1 MFAIR
6 YISSYF
12 VIFCCSLHFF
22 CCGLPFLLSIS
33 SISSTFGLTSL
44 FFINFEWF
52 EKFETHIYSINSI
65 ILVLFLTFEFN
76 SRKLDCSKG
85 SSCQHPPCDKKKN
98 LINLNLYI
106 SLFFFTINSMVFFS
120 ERFVNPIRL

>member
-22 CCGLPFLLSIS
+22 CCGLPFFLSIS

-44 FFINFEWF
+44 LFVNLDLF
-52 EKFETHIYSINSI
+52 EKFDTYIYFMNLFI
-65 ILVLFLTFEFN
+65 LFLFLAFELN
-76 SRKLDCSKG
+76 SRKLDCSKD
-85 SSCQHPPCDKKKN
+85 SSCEHSPCDKKKN
-98 LINLNLYI
+98 IINLNLYI
-106 SLFFFTINSMVFFS
+106 SLFFFSINSLVFLS
-120 ERFVNPIRL
+120 ERL